1 MIGQVCFT
9 YASPITYEKNP
20 MNLLLGTSPK
30 KNIKKTRKKP
40 TKKEVLRLDKFLF
53 KDESKPTNKYI
64 YTYIYIIDETLLVL
78 TSFLFILLLLR
89 FFTVFHLPMVDI
101 ILGSLRQKWVPC
113 LHHFSFPLLIVVPAP
128 RSHSFFQVKKER
140 H

>member
-30 KNIKKTRKKP
+30 KYKKNTKKT

-64 YTYIYIIDETLLVL
+64 YTYIYIL
-78 TSFLFILLLLR
+78 
-89 FFTVFHLPMVDI
+89 
-101 ILGSLRQKWVPC
+101 
-113 LHHFSFPLLIVVPAP
+113 
-128 RSHSFFQVKKER
+128 
-140 H
+140 